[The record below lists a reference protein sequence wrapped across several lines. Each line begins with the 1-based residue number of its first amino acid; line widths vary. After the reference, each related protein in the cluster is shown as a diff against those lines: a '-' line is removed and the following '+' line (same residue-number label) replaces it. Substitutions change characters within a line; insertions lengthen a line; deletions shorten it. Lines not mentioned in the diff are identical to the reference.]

1 MPAVMLVMCIPVLL
15 VVVTSA
21 FIVMGCC
28 CLMRQTYGRV
38 RTRAKICYE
47 RLGRDRLQYTERFR
61 TFDPMPYNL
70 NKRDR
75 VEGYPKTGTKDRLK
89 KRAKKEKKTF
99 GALVIEILEQAAT
112 A

>member
-1 MPAVMLVMCIPVLL
+1 
-15 VVVTSA
+15 
-21 FIVMGCC
+21 
-28 CLMRQTYGRV
+28 
-38 RTRAKICYE
+38 
-47 RLGRDRLQYTERFR
+47 
-61 TFDPMPYNL
+61 MPYNL

-89 KRAKKEKKTF
+89 KRAKKEKRTF